1 MWISA
6 LAQLPSGWQSIWV
19 RKVKTIA
26 KCPSFEIIP
35 MAWLHGALLWHCQGF
50 QLSVM
55 LLNPQ
60 VSFPGCSRTL
70 LLAERF
76 PCGPQVLWP
85 WPGKQRPGETWH
97 PELVW
102 ESRSL
107 HFGGNISCLYVVAFF
122 YVFSKQKM
130 LSSVLLGHSTRKKEL
145 FYSLSFAIYLVYRGR
160 VHCMWEILCKNWKF
174 WLLKES
180 VPVLLFWDVKI
191 FFSLVVNIAEG
202 LRVFLFGAR
211 FL

>member
-50 QLSVM
+50 QLSVK
-55 LLNPQ
+55 LLNSQ

-70 LLAERF
+70 VLAERF

-107 HFGGNISCLYVVAFF
+107 HFGGNISVYMSL
-122 YVFSKQKM
+122 
-130 LSSVLLGHSTRKKEL
+130 
-145 FYSLSFAIYLVYRGR
+145 LSFMFFLNKKCFLLCCLVTQQGKRN
-160 VHCMWEILCKNWKF
+160 CFILYH
-174 WLLKES
+174 
-180 VPVLLFWDVKI
+180 LLFT
-191 FFSLVVNIAEG
+191 
-202 LRVFLFGAR
+202 
-211 FL
+211 